1 MWSGGLVDFHHHVI
15 PPALNKELADSLGAG
30 GTSRL
35 RMPAWSRDGMLS
47 FMDDNSIGTA
57 ISSVAVNVASAD
69 TAGTVK
75 MVRECNDFLAGL
87 VRDRPDRFGGFGLLP
102 LPFVQESIAEID
114 HVLDDLGLDGV
125 LLSTNYTGTYLGDP
139 AFDAVFEALERRGAL
154 VFVHPTASPD
164 AVAHTLGIPDFV
176 IDYVADTTRAIARL
190 QYTNTFARTPSV
202 RYIFSH
208 AGGTVPFIVQ
218 RFDLLDATQ
227 VVPGG
232 ENRGKARDQFR
243 RLHFDT
249 ALAYQ
254 KPVLSLTSDVIGT
267 TQLVFGSDHPYSM
280 EMAAGA
286 ATAINSD
293 DDLSTEDRAAI
304 GWQNALQLLP
314 RLAG

>member
-1 MWSGGLVDFHHHVI
+1 MWAGGLIDFHHHVI
-15 PPALNKELADSLGAG
+15 PPALSKELADSLGAG
-30 GTSRL
+30 GESRVP
-35 RMPAWSRDGMLS
+35 MPAWSKDGMLS
-47 FMDDNSIGTA
+47 FMDDNRIATA

-69 TAGTVK
+69 SAGTVET
-75 MVRECNDFLAGL
+75 VRECNEFLAGL

-102 LPFVQESIAEID
+102 LPYVQESIAEID
-114 HVLDDLGLDGV
+114 RVLDDLGLDGV
-125 LLSTNYTGTYLGDP
+125 LLSTNYSGRYLGDP
-139 AFDAVFEALERRGAL
+139 AFDAVFEALERRAAL
-154 VFVHPTASPD
+154 AFVHPTASPD
-164 AVAHTLGIPDFV
+164 AVAHTLGLPDFV

-190 QYTNTFARTPSV
+190 QYTDTFARTPSV

-208 AGGTVPFIVQ
+208 AGGTAPFIVQ

-232 ENRGKARDQFR
+232 EIRGKARDQFR

-254 KPVLSLTSDVIGT
+254 KPVISLASEVIGT
-267 TQLVFGSDHPYSM
+267 TQLVFGSDYPYSM
-280 EMAAGA
+280 GMAAGA

-293 DDLSTEDRAAI
+293 DELSTEDRAAI